1 MNALKWVGI
10 SLASVVVLY
19 LLVCGVMT
27 AVGYI
32 HMGLQSKA
40 ANGKEYG
47 EARYEEIK
55 SSGIPSEFNI
65 YTEDEISA
73 NSDLEGVKLYYFP
86 APSNEKTKYVLVC
99 PGGAYVW
106 CALENEGYSTA
117 AKVNEE
123 GYTAFALVYRV
134 GEAANG
140 RKPLD
145 DLAQAIKYITEN
157 ADTFNVESEDYA
169 ICGYSAGGNL
179 VGLFGS
185 DEYGYKNYEGI
196 TKPGAIFMGY
206 PWVNPSISSWNVFD
220 AILFKVLAARGHN
233 AFLYKNPS
241 KADIETMKVYTHIT
255 SDYPSTFIMHGKR
268 DQLVPHY
275 KNSDQL
281 VEELEKNNIPY
292 EYYLVKDV
300 NHGTGINEGT
310 AAEDWIPRA
319 ISFWENNV

>member
-1 MNALKWVGI
+1 MNALKWVGV

-19 LLVCGVMT
+19 LLVSGVMT

-55 SSGIPSEFNI
+55 TSGITSEFNI
-65 YTEDEISA
+65 YTADEISA
-73 NSDLEGVKLYYFP
+73 NPDLEGVKLYYFP
-86 APSNEKTKYVLVC
+86 VPSNEKTKYVLVC

-134 GEAANG
+134 GVAANG

-145 DLAQAIKYITEN
+145 DLARAIKYITEN
-157 ADTFNVESEDYA
+157 AETFNVETEDYA

-185 DEYGYKNYEGI
+185 DEYGYKNYEGV

-206 PWVNPSISSWNVFD
+206 PWVSPSISSWNVFD

-241 KADIETMKVYTHIT
+241 KADIETMNVYSHIVRL
-255 SDYPSTFIMHGKR
+255 SKHVYYAWKR

-275 KNSDQL
+275 KNSDLL

-310 AAEDWIPRA
+310 VAEDWVSLA
-319 ISFWENNV
+319 ITFWENNI